1 MLTSAANAY
10 TTQKDRLETNIAQ
23 LKQGLEK
30 LARPEG
36 GGTLS
41 MPTLDAIAT
50 SLLRAVDPI
59 NGGTMEAPKFP
70 QPSLFQYLWRAYW
83 RAGSPLFRGAVTLT
97 LDNLCQ
103 GGIYDHLGGGFAR
116 YSTDV
121 DWLAPHFEK
130 MLYGNALL
138 VDLMADAW
146 RVTRSPLYKTRIRE
160 TVEWARRELTATLG
174 DHTAFASA
182 YDADSEGEEG
192 KFYVWS
198 EKEIDDSL
206 GDAATRFKETYGI
219 SNYGNWDGHNILNRS
234 AQLQLGDEN
243 LENILA
249 KGREKLFVIRAS
261 RVWPQRDE
269 KVLADWNGL
278 MITALARAGDIFAE
292 SDWIAA
298 AVSAYKFVLAE
309 MADGNRLFHSWC
321 AGRAQHPAVIEDYA
335 NMASGALALHEATGG
350 GAYLAQAEAWV
361 KVANLHHW
369 DGIHHGYFM
378 SANDTSGLIT
388 RPKPIHDNATP
399 PGNGTMA
406 DVLARLYHLTGNE
419 ACRDRL
425 AKLLA
430 ALTPPEPEKALHQ
443 LSMLMGFEILDSGM
457 QIFITGEGTAAA
469 YVCVGTTCT
478 LPLTEPKDLEDHLR
492 TL

>member
-1 MLTSAANAY
+1 M
-10 TTQKDRLETNIAQ
+10 
-23 LKQGLEK
+23 
-30 LARPEG
+30 
-36 GGTLS
+36 
-41 MPTLDAIAT
+41 
-50 SLLRAVDPI
+50 
-59 NGGTMEAPKFP
+59 
-70 QPSLFQYLWRAYW
+70 
-83 RAGSPLFRGAVTLT
+83 
-97 LDNLCQ
+97 
-103 GGIYDHLGGGFAR
+103 
-116 YSTDV
+116 
-121 DWLAPHFEK
+121 
-130 MLYGNALL
+130 
-138 VDLMADAW
+138 
-146 RVTRSPLYKTRIRE
+146 
-160 TVEWARRELTATLG
+160 
-174 DHTAFASA
+174 
-182 YDADSEGEEG
+182 
-192 KFYVWS
+192 
-198 EKEIDDSL
+198 EIDESL
-206 GDAATRFKETYGI
+206 GDAATRIKETYGI

-249 KGREKLFVIRAS
+249 NRREKVFVIRTN
-261 RVWPQRDE
+261 RVWPQRAE

-278 MITALARAGDIFAE
+278 VITALARAGDIFAE
-292 SDWIAA
+292 PDWIAA
-298 AVSAYKFVLAE
+298 AASAYKFVLAE
-309 MADGNRLFHSWC
+309 MAGGDRLFHSWC

-335 NMASGALALHEATGG
+335 NMAGG
-350 GAYLAQAEAWV
+350 EGAYLAQAEAWA

-406 DVLARLYHLTGNE
+406 NVLARLYHLTGTE
-419 ACRDRL
+419 AYRDRL

-443 LSMLMGFEILDSGM
+443 LSMLMGFEILHGGI
-457 QIFITGEGTAAA
+457 QIFITGEGAAAA